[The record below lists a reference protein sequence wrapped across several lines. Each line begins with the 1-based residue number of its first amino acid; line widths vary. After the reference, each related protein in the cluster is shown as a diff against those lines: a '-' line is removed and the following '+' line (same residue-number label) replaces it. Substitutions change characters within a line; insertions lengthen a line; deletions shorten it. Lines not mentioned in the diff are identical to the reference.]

1 MIKDD
6 VQEILITEE
15 MIIERCKELG
25 RVIAND
31 YQDEQPILVALLK
44 GSVVFLAE
52 LCKHIDLPLEIDFLD
67 VSSYEGTESTGD
79 INIRKDLDRSIRDRE
94 ILIIEDIVDT
104 GRTLKTVIA
113 FLYNKGAR
121 NIKVAALLDKK
132 SRRVVEIEADY
143 VGFDIPDHFVV
154 GFGLD
159 FNQKYR
165 NLPFIGVLKK
175 ELYSWEDKNIES

>member
-6 VQEILITEE
+6 VAEILITEE
-15 MIIERCKELG
+15 EIIKRCKELG
-25 RVIAND
+25 KLITTD
-31 YQDEQPILVALLK
+31 YQDKEPILVALLK

-52 LCKHIDLPLEIDFLD
+52 LCKHIDLPLEVDFLD

-79 INIRKDLDRSIRDRE
+79 INIRKDLDRSIMDRE

-104 GRTLKTVIA
+104 GRTLKTVKG
-113 FLYNKGAR
+113 FLFNKGAKS
-121 NIKVAALLDKK
+121 IKVAALLDKK
-132 SRRVVEIEADY
+132 CRRVVEIDADY
-143 VGFDIPDHFVV
+143 VGFDIDDHFVI

-165 NLPFIGVLKK
+165 NLPFIGVLKE
-175 ELYSWEDKNIES
+175 ELYS